1 MNIPIFWLPQSLSVE
16 MAVLLVSLMIIW
28 MIHKQSKID
37 HLQFWV
43 LNSIEFQINSISKNV
58 KTMGK
63 KIDELNLKIRKSNK

>member
-1 MNIPIFWLPQSLSVE
+1 MNIPISWLPQSLSIE
-16 MAVLLVSLMIIW
+16 IAVLLVSLKIIW

-63 KIDELNLKIRKSNK
+63 KIDELNLKPGKSDK